1 MRRNMSSELAED
13 SPIRTEGEAAV
24 EEKMETVKRGKPV
37 RQPSKERPGYEQSR
51 EEPADESRLNKSGS
65 VY

>member
-1 MRRNMSSELAED
+1 MRRNKSSALVEEY
-13 SPIRTEGEAAV
+13 PMWTEGEAAL
-24 EEKMETVKRGKPV
+24 EEELETVRRGKSV
-37 RQPSKERPGYEQSR
+37 RQPAKERAGYEQSR